1 MPDSKIIRG
10 LIDPLFPMGFEVSAG
25 IELDDG
31 RKLYAI
37 FDRRSHRVMIVAHP
51 VRTGD
56 MTAVALTTWTAARPP
71 FAGDLLD
78 ELIDPT
84 NGDGISTA
92 LSLLKNGSL

>member
-1 MPDSKIIRG
+1 MPDTTIIRG

-25 IELDDG
+25 IELHDG

-37 FDRRSHRVMIVAHP
+37 FDRRSRRIMIVAHP

-56 MTAVALTTWTAARPP
+56 MTAVALTKWTASCPP

-78 ELIDPT
+78 ELIDPD
-84 NGDGISTA
+84 NRQGIDTA

>member
-1 MPDSKIIRG
+1 MPDTTIARG
-10 LIDPLFPMGFEVSAG
+10 LIDPLFPMGFEISAG
-25 IELDDG
+25 IELQDG

-37 FDRRSHRVMIVAHP
+37 FDRRSNRVMIVAHP

-56 MTAVALTTWTAARPP
+56 MTAVALVAWTSSRPP

-78 ELIDPT
+78 ELIDPA
-84 NGDGISTA
+84 NRDGISTA